1 MDMQLRKFLR
11 IICTSCRSF
20 FSDAIFFER
29 LLHVTVLND
38 GSERDAMIGKALVYH
53 LGELLDRQCQVEE
66 LVGVDIC
73 EADFRLAQAEQNVA
87 G

>member
-1 MDMQLRKFLR
+1 
-11 IICTSCRSF
+11 
-20 FSDAIFFER
+20 
-29 LLHVTVLND
+29 
-38 GSERDAMIGKALVYH
+38 MIGKALVYH